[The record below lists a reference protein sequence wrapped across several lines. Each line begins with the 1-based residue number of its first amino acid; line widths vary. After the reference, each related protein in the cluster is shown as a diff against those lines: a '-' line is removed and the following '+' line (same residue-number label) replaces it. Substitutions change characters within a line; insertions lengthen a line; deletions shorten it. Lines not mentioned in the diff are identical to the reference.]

1 MSNYADID
9 SRAAFGLLFL
19 FTTKQTFM
27 GLSMILNKK
36 TYVRNWSYME
46 ACDRHAVAVVRGGE
60 PRTEILPERISYI
73 IEEVASWQK
82 ADAIHYWFVRNV
94 QDGSDDCKEYRVTRN
109 KLVELLATLKQVKS
123 DHARAPILL
132 PTGNEY
138 FTGYDTW
145 YFDQVDRSIDV
156 TLQTLSGNRWR
167 MIWISTIRR
176 PGKPFMSSIHE
187 IKITGLSDLFHVHI
201 KTELDNFRRVHT
213 LNTRSAIVMKTLQLV
228 ILANMII
235 YSVQAQS
242 MGGTDDEELLLL
254 LAILVNVVA
263 IFLVFRKYALY
274 FQDRIKQGFF
284 RVHTVLSGIFALVTL
299 SFGFWLYWMIVA
311 IILWV
316 IDGFKNE
323 RKSFTTEDIPNIDVE
338 AQRKARLYDQANP
351 K

>member
-1 MSNYADID
+1 
-9 SRAAFGLLFL
+9 
-19 FTTKQTFM
+19 
-27 GLSMILNKK
+27 
-36 TYVRNWSYME
+36 
-46 ACDRHAVAVVRGGE
+46 
-60 PRTEILPERISYI
+60 
-73 IEEVASWQK
+73 
-82 ADAIHYWFVRNV
+82 
-94 QDGSDDCKEYRVTRN
+94 
-109 KLVELLATLKQVKS
+109 
-123 DHARAPILL
+123 
-132 PTGNEY
+132 
-138 FTGYDTW
+138 
-145 YFDQVDRSIDV
+145 
-156 TLQTLSGNRWR
+156 
-167 MIWISTIRR
+167 
-176 PGKPFMSSIHE
+176 
-187 IKITGLSDLFHVHI
+187 
-201 KTELDNFRRVHT
+201 
-213 LNTRSAIVMKTLQLV
+213 MKTLQLV

-242 MGGTDDEELLLL
+242 MGGPDDEELLLL

-263 IFLVFRKYALY
+263 IFLVFRKYAVY